1 MLKQGCNPPLRP
13 KRTCTTHTKRRNV
26 LLAFVAARRGL
37 PLHMWFLLFCIPCDP
52 FPDVVSALNAR
63 FRAGTPSDEPAS
75 AGVVLHGLN
84 GQLGMEP
91 SPWLSVASLVRRD
104 KSGRVS
110 CFVANA
116 RLPFLYHG
124 AQRGGSSSLQTP
136 GFVMRPSVVK
146 RALLC
151 AYPYDGN
158 TDGKTCAPNWRETAS
173 PNKCTPGCPSETK
186 WKRKHPGFSAKNGSV
201 VGLNLSQAMFLHED
215 RVAQLSASMPSDEVR
230 RYDENLERARLVMQ
244 QQHHQYNVCPSRGL
258 SSVSRSLG
266 SLALSL
272 SRSLVSLSH
281 ASSPHRG
288 RRSCLLRTRATRFCL
303 ILSRLFTCSRTQPSR
318 TPS

>member
-1 MLKQGCNPPLRP
+1 
-13 KRTCTTHTKRRNV
+13 
-26 LLAFVAARRGL
+26 
-37 PLHMWFLLFCIPCDP
+37 MWFILVCIECAA
-52 FPDVVSALNAR
+52 FRKADVVSALNAR
-63 FRAGTPSDEPAS
+63 FRAGTPSDDPAS
-75 AGVVLHGLN
+75 AGVVLHALN
-84 GQLGMEP
+84 EQLGVEP
-91 SPWLSVASLVRRD
+91 SPWLSRTSSL
-104 KSGRVS
+104 S
-110 CFVANA
+110 CVIANA
-116 RLPFLYHG
+116 RLPFIYHG
-124 AQRGGSSSLQTP
+124 ALHDASFQTP

-151 AYPYDGN
+151 AYPGDGGTN
-158 TDGKTCAPNWRETAS
+158 RKRCTPNWRETVS

-244 QQHHQYNVCPSRGL
+244 QQHHQYNVRPSRGL